1 MLLDNPLKMAIF
13 SISKDGRMREPKL
26 LKLKVRTVLLTVLCT

>member
-13 SISKDGRMREPKL
+13 AISKDGRLIKPKL
-26 LKLKVRTVLLTVLCT
+26 LKLNVQIALLTVLHT